1 MASRFFSWG
10 EAPELAAEYQRLV
23 PKIAGDP
30 GIRSWAANYCGH
42 HAGRCSWDAA
52 FIAKYSPR
60 RILNVG
66 AAPFIFE
73 AACRRAGIRA
83 DFVSLDLAP
92 DRFRNLDS
100 ELGVNAVKLDI
111 ERAGEDEVAR
121 LGRFDCIVFSE
132 LFEHLRFDLLGTMR
146 RLARLLDPE
155 GRLYLATPNG
165 GGVKGV
171 KRVLFQRRSGPDP
184 VSAWSKLERLGHM
197 GHVREYT
204 AREVQAVLKHCGF
217 AIERQIYRHHRR
229 PTLDSAFKRALYSVM
244 PGLAENILIVAR
256 KKAVDTEGAI

>member
-1 MASRFFSWG
+1 MTRFYSWND
-10 EAPELAAEYQRLV
+10 APELAADYRRLV
-23 PKIAGDP
+23 SKIVDDP
-30 GIRSWAANYCGH
+30 SVRSWAGNYCGH

-52 FIAKYSPR
+52 FIAGYSPR

-66 AAPFIFE
+66 AAPFLFE

-83 DFVSLDLAP
+83 DIVSVDLAP
-92 DRFRNLDS
+92 ERFHDLDR
-100 ELGVNAVKLDI
+100 ELGVNVAKLDI
-111 ERAGEDEVAR
+111 ERATDDEIAR
-121 LGRFDCIVFSE
+121 LGRFDAIVFSE
-132 LFEHLRFDLLGTMR
+132 LFEHLRLDLLGTMR
-146 RLARLLDPE
+146 RLQRLLEPD

-165 GGVKGV
+165 GGLKGT
-171 KRVLFQRRSGPDP
+171 KRFLFQGRSGPDP

-204 AREVQAVLKHCGF
+204 SREVQSVLKHCGF

-229 PTLDSAFKRALYSVM
+229 PTLDSAFKRALYTLK

-256 KKAVDTEGAI
+256 KKGPAGEDAA

>member
-1 MASRFFSWG
+1 MSWG
-10 EAPELAAEYQRLV
+10 DAPDLAAEYRRLV
-23 PKIAGDP
+23 PKIVDDP
-30 GIRSWAANYCGH
+30 TIQSWAENYCDH

-52 FIAKYSPR
+52 FVAKNSPR

-73 AACRRAGIRA
+73 AACRRAGIKA
-83 DFVSLDLAP
+83 DIVSVDLAP
-92 DRFRNLDS
+92 ERFRDLDR
-100 ELGVNAVKLDI
+100 ELGVNVAKLDI
-111 ERAGEDEVAR
+111 ERAADDDVAR

-132 LFEHLRFDLLGTMR
+132 LFEHLRLDLLGTMR
-146 RLARLLDPE
+146 KLQRLLEPE

-165 GGVKGV
+165 GGIKGV
-171 KRVLFQRRSGPDP
+171 KRFLFQRRSGPDP

-204 AREVQAVLKHCGF
+204 AREVKSVLKHCGF
-217 AIERQIYRHHRR
+217 TIERLVYRHHRR
-229 PTLDSAFKRALYSVM
+229 PTFDSAFKRALYTVM

-256 KKAVDTEGAI
+256 KKEAANDAAA